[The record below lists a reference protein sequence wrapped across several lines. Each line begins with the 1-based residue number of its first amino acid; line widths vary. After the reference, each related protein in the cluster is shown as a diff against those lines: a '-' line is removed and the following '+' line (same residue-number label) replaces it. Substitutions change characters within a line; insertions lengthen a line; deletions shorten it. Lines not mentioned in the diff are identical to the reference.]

1 MLTENGLI
9 KEDATVEITAAEY
22 AHLVKLA
29 ERYQIIKRLAFK
41 KAELNWKNEIQ
52 LYGDDICDYIKFVEQ
67 EKVEEEE
74 KRLRAIKAKEKQEA
88 SK

>member
-1 MLTENGLI
+1 MMLTESGLV

-29 ERYQIIKRLAFK
+29 ERYQIIKGLAFK
-41 KAELNWKNEIQ
+41 KAGLNWKNEIE
-52 LYGDDICDYIKFVEQ
+52 LNGDDACEYIKFVEQ
-67 EKVEEEE
+67 GKAEEEE
-74 KRLRAIKAKEKQEA
+74 KRLRAIKEKQEA